1 MLKYSKAI
9 DCNWYAVHTETENFS
24 WTTAANALYSQLT
37 FLKMFFS
44 SCLYLTARICISV
57 PEVSFSYFINGKQ
70 TVYMW
75 LTQES
80 KSTRAFLNKWLNI
93 CSKTTHFPSPLA
105 MRIPRCGIYI
115 ISRFFFHLMLN
126 WAVHCDSWLR
136 MNFLLTVFSS
146 LYQFLILLP
155 VLPTFLKY
163 LAVIGI
169 LVLASSIYKLCNNE

>member
-1 MLKYSKAI
+1 MLFTQRQKISAGPLQQMLFIPNSHSWK
-9 DCNWYAVHTETENFS
+9 CFS
-24 WTTAANALYSQLT
+24 PPVCISLPESA
-37 FLKMFFS
+37 F
-44 SCLYLTARICISV
+44 LYLKFLFPISSM
-57 PEVSFSYFINGKQ
+57 ESK

-155 VLPTFLKY
+155 VLPTCLKY